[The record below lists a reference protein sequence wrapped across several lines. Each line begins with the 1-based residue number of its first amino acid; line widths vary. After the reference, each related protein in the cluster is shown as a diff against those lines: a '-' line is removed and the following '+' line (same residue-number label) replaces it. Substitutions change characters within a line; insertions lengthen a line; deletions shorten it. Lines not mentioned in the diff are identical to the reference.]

1 MEHRVN
7 YISDLLSDC
16 REAMEKQPE
25 ETAFQD
31 PEDRAKVLCALI
43 IADAINGLRRSL
55 TGGR

>member
-7 YISDLLSDC
+7 YVADLLTDC
-16 REAMEKQPE
+16 LESMDRHSEEAALQE
-25 ETAFQD
+25 
-31 PEDRAKVLCALI
+31 PEDRAKILCALI